1 MEKQLTEKEF
11 IKTRLDDI
19 VNVSK
24 LFEGINEYAV
34 IDKEFPNSLLLYRFR
49 KEKNTGLFELEREGI
64 PENIPNRVS
73 ILGANYIST
82 ISIITIYA
90 LLLANINI
98 IKKISLE
105 FLLPPILIYLYTIAK
120 LAKYKLNETISIEKA
135 EKINRTCLGI
145 LLPLVLLLIHTA
157 IIKHTYYIII
167 IYLLLAIL
175 ASFKYITNILRYSN
189 NYRL

>member
-19 VNVSK
+19 VNVST
-24 LFEGINEYAV
+24 LFEGINEYAI

-98 IKKISLE
+98 IKTISLE

-145 LLPLVLLLIHTA
+145 LLPLVLLLINTA
-157 IIKHTYYIII
+157 IIKHTYYMII

-175 ASFKYITNILRYSN
+175 ASLKYITNIIRYTN